1 MSRER
6 SSHIKII
13 NPYRREYIYVL
24 DQYSPGPDEDPTRR
38 RGHTL
43 HVEADW
49 PLGCTRR
56 LRSLSLLLWSVDC
69 CCSLEGEV
77 LVAVFDPGNTSWEVG
92 GRR

>member
-1 MSRER
+1 MMSRER

-56 LRSLSLLLWSVDC
+56 LRSLSLLLWSVGLLLFAGGR
-69 CCSLEGEV
+69 STGGRLRPWQY
-77 LVAVFDPGNTSWEVG
+77 LLG